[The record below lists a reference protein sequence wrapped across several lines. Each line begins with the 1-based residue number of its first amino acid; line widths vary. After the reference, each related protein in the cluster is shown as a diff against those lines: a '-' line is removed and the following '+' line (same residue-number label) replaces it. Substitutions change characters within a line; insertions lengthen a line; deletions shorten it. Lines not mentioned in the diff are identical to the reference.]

1 MLKTLLQDEAGFVV
15 STELVLVATILV
27 IGLIVGQVTLRDQV
41 VTELAD
47 TADAISAIDQSY
59 EWSLATGHS
68 SSTAGSEFNDAAD
81 FCDANNGGI
90 QGNQLFTTGTCVL
103 IDGGDSGVGSQFPIV
118 PNAAN

>member
-1 MLKTLLQDEAGFVV
+1 MLKALLNDEAGFVV

-27 IGLIVGQVTLRDQV
+27 VGLIVGQTTLRDNV

-59 EWSLATGHS
+59 SLSNVTGHS

-81 FCDANNGGI
+81 FCDENNNGAAGLAA
-90 QGNQLFTTGTCVL
+90 GGSCVL
-103 IDGGDSGVGSQFPIV
+103 IDGGTVTAGSDTTDATGVL
-118 PNAAN
+118 N

>member
-1 MLKTLLQDEAGFVV
+1 MLKALLNDEAGFVV

-27 IGLIVGQVTLRDQV
+27 IGLIVGQTTLRDNV

-59 EWSLATGHS
+59 EWSFVTGHS

-81 FCDANNGGI
+81 FCDADNLGS
-90 QGNQLFTTGTCVL
+90 QGLAGADTCVL
-103 IDGGDSGVGSQFPIV
+103 IDGGDAAAGSQNNVVGPL
-118 PNAAN
+118 N